1 MCKITFSITF
11 YWTTAKYLFIASM
24 NLILYKSGLITVGVL
39 ACPPNLGM
47 DFTSLKHNQTQ
58 RLGLHKSSTRIPT
71 YVSNFLSHVNVLM

>member
-47 DFTSLKHNQTQ
+47 DFTSLKHNQ
-58 RLGLHKSSTRIPT
+58 RSTFGFKIRIPT